1 MPTQVRLDLQSLL
14 EGLQAGVSV
23 YFQPPENVAIQYPAI
38 IYNRDL
44 QQTFFADNS
53 PYYRKTRW
61 QITVIDRDPD
71 SALPDLVSA
80 LPLSRF
86 VRHFTTSG
94 LNHDIYDVY
103 F

>member
-1 MPTQVRLDLQSLL
+1 MVTRLDFQTLL
-14 EGLQAGVSV
+14 EGIQDGVSV
-23 YFQPPENVAIQYPAI
+23 YFQPPENVAIQYPCI

-44 QQTFFADNS
+44 HAVNYADNE
-53 PYYRKTRW
+53 PYTRKIRW
-61 QITVIDRDPD
+61 QVTVIDRDPD
-71 SALPDLVSA
+71 SAIPDLIAA

-94 LNHDIYDVY
+94 LNHDIFDVY